1 MLVRCSSVGDHRDI
15 SGPRARVRLKS
26 SPTTKFFAFP
36 SSYSLRETPVVY
48 DELSARLFSNGDHFE
63 PVDCFDR
70 LTLKVIDV
78 AADRGVRSPC
88 TASASISDWE
98 T

>member
-36 SSYSLRETPVVY
+36 SSYSLREAPDVY
-48 DELSARLFSNGDHFE
+48 DELSARLLSSGDQME
-63 PVDCFDR
+63 PVDCLVR
-70 LTLKVIDV
+70 RKLKVMDV
-78 AADRGVRSPC
+78 AAERGVRKPS
-88 TASASISDWE
+88 TASAWISDCD

>member
-26 SPTTKFFAFP
+26 RPTTKFFAFP
-36 SSYSLRETPVVY
+36 SSYSLRDTPVVY
-48 DELSARLFSNGDHFE
+48 DELSARLLSIGDHIE
-63 PVDCFDR
+63 PLDCLVR
-70 LTLKVIDV
+70 RTLNDIDV
-78 AADRGVRSPC
+78 AADRGVRRPC
-88 TASASISDWE
+88 TASASMSDCE